1 MKDQCKTAVEGALG
15 RKLSDKEA
23 ELLEQ
28 QFIKAS
34 RELPAEDIK
43 AWKSM
48 SDEERAEAIAD
59 RAIQN
64 YTDQHIKEVTN
75 LVNDLEIR
83 ENLVKELTSHP
94 KLNPLEAMNRKLV
107 MHTDQSGIQSVEHNI
122 QAVEVRYMQG
132 LAQVFSDTQKTMGFL
147 LDGDKVKS
155 LVKEIFGKPSGDAE
169 IAKLAKSVTD
179 TLESLRVHYN
189 RYGGDIK
196 KLANYGLPQSH
207 SHYKVISKGQDE
219 WVKYVLP
226 MTDRSKYRHENGSL
240 MSETEVAD
248 VLRAVY
254 NTIAS
259 EGHNKA
265 SVQAHLVQSE
275 TDLPVGFNMQNL
287 HQYHRSV
294 HFKDADSW
302 LKYQEELGEVNF
314 HDLLSN
320 HIRRMSTEIGL
331 MQTFGSNPEK
341 MVKQLGHELL
351 NKAMQDPKFY
361 DKHRKLQKQAAL
373 INRHYDELAG
383 QALPIDSNL
392 AQVGGILRSWTVS
405 TKMGSA
411 FITAFSDQ
419 ATMKLASEMNG
430 MAYSG
435 VFGKHIQQFK
445 NKEDRDFA
453 ISIGL
458 GVREMTS
465 ALVRFR

>member
-94 KLNPLEAMNRKLV
+94 KLNPLESLNRKLV

-226 MTDRSKYRHENGSL
+226 LTDRSKYRHENGSL

-287 HQYHRSV
+287 HQHHRSV

-392 AQVGGILRSWTVS
+392 AQVGGILRSWTVA
-405 TKMGSA
+405 TKMRIG
-411 FITAFSDQ
+411 FYYCFFR
-419 ATMKLASEMNG
+419 
-430 MAYSG
+430 SG
-435 VFGKHIQQFK
+435 NNEVSF
-445 NKEDRDFA
+445 
-453 ISIGL
+453 
-458 GVREMTS
+458 
-465 ALVRFR
+465 